1 MFAWLTMAAYT
12 SILVYFVGLL
22 VWAGE
27 RVQIAPSNSTSIDNY
42 GVVPIPLADH
52 HGQYDGL
59 ASFGTMIYFC
69 LIATMQCKVLFETN
83 SWNKWTLIFQL
94 VSWLLFFVSIW
105 ILDTFSDSWGE
116 EMKGVYSAVFGNI
129 NSYLYVCLVMCLLL
143 VTEIFIEHFRLQ
155 FSPNAIDITRE
166 IDKGYINVAKKQKE
180 HCTSRLHRRNSS
192 LAVKHNSDLDNAIKE
207 AMVDN
212 VDLGIIDSGRRSS
225 YAYDSP
231 TVVSKGGFK
240 PIMARRHTFGRVYDL
255 QEVLNDVDT

>member
-12 SILVYFVGLL
+12 SILVYFGGLL

-27 RVQIAPSNSTSIDNY
+27 RVQIAPLNSTPIDNY
-42 GVVPIPLADH
+42 EIVPIPLANH
-52 HGQYDGL
+52 HGQCDGL

-83 SWNKWTLIFQL
+83 SWNKWTLVFQL

-105 ILDTFSDSWGE
+105 ILDTYSDSWGE

-129 NSYLYVCLVMCLLL
+129 NSYLYVFLVMFVLL

-166 IDKGYINVAKKQKE
+166 IDKGCINVANKQNE
-180 HCTSRLHRRNSS
+180 HSTSRLHRRNSS
-192 LAVKHNSDLDNAIKE
+192 LAAKHNSNLDNAINE
-207 AMVDN
+207 ALSDN
-212 VDLGIIDSGRRSS
+212 VDLGIIDIGRRSS

-231 TVVSKGGFK
+231 TVISKGDFK
-240 PIMARRHTFGRVYDL
+240 SVMARRHTFCHMYDFE
-255 QEVLNDVDT
+255 EVLDDVDT